1 MGMANGKQL
10 SQKGAE
16 EILDIIDSYINV
28 KETVEPAKKKPFN
41 NYHSK
46 EEQELN
52 LHNVLT
58 DYCDM

>member
-1 MGMANGKQL
+1 MANGKQL

-16 EILDIIDSYINV
+16 EILDIIDSYIDV
-28 KETVEPAKKKPFN
+28 KEAVEKKKSFN
-41 NYHSK
+41 NFHSK

-52 LHNVLT
+52 LYNALT

>member
-1 MGMANGKQL
+1 MKNIKE
-10 SQKGAE
+10 KKCKYAE
-16 EILDIIDSYINV
+16 EILDIIDSYIDV
-28 KETVEPAKKKPFN
+28 KEAVEPAKKKPFN

-52 LHNVLT
+52 LYNALT

>member
-1 MGMANGKQL
+1 MANGKQL

-16 EILDIIDSYINV
+16 EILDIIDSYIDV
-28 KETVEPAKKKPFN
+28 KEAVESAKKQPFN
-41 NYHSK
+41 NYQSK

-52 LHNVLT
+52 LYNALT

>member
-1 MGMANGKQL
+1 MANGKQL

-16 EILDIIDSYINV
+16 EVLDIIDSYIDV
-28 KETVEPAKKKPFN
+28 KEVVESTKKKPFN

-52 LHNVLT
+52 LHDALT

>member
-1 MGMANGKQL
+1 MANGKQL

-16 EILDIIDSYINV
+16 EILDIIDSYIDV
-28 KETVEPAKKKPFN
+28 KEAVESTKNKPFN

-52 LHNVLT
+52 LYNALT

>member
-1 MGMANGKQL
+1 MANGKQL

-16 EILDIIDSYINV
+16 EILDIIDSYIDV
-28 KETVEPAKKKPFN
+28 KETVESTKKKPFN
-41 NYHSK
+41 NYHSN

-52 LHNVLT
+52 LYNALT

>member
-1 MGMANGKQL
+1 MANGKQL

-16 EILDIIDSYINV
+16 EILDIIDSYIDV
-28 KETVEPAKKKPFN
+28 KEAVESAKKKPFN
-41 NYHSK
+41 NCHSK

-52 LHNVLT
+52 LYNALT